1 MAWAGYWHSAATLNF
16 LRGYAANGDHT
27 PVQSI
32 EATGLEHGPAGKAK
46 HGIRDIRRLGEVKQQ
61 HVKNMFGHWR
71 WLSVLG
77 ASSLEVRN
85 RFCVVSIH
93 TSPRRDMRNTMF
105 VHLSCEL
112 LLLM

>member
-46 HGIRDIRRLGEVKQQ
+46 HGIRDIRRLGEVILKVLEQLAR
-61 HVKNMFGHWR
+61 VVPESFSKSNNNM
-71 WLSVLG
+71 
-77 ASSLEVRN
+77 
-85 RFCVVSIH
+85 
-93 TSPRRDMRNTMF
+93 
-105 VHLSCEL
+105 
-112 LLLM
+112 